1 MDLSRGVKMRWER
14 DKARARE
21 RRVRLRVSRGIA
33 GGRCGGTFSP
43 KVKREKRGERER
55 EPRGNSASDLSVG
68 PVLVEFINMR
78 VGEVVNVLS
87 LLFKRFRVLDL
98 GCAKV
103 STCIPEA

>member
-1 MDLSRGVKMRWER
+1 M
-14 DKARARE
+14 
-21 RRVRLRVSRGIA
+21 
-33 GGRCGGTFSP
+33 
-43 KVKREKRGERER
+43 KREKRGERER